1 MVCLENPGGFVRPWN
16 AGPHPRM
23 SDSVVLWWSL
33 RTCIANKSPDDAVAA
48 GPRTISSVRI
58 TGMNG
63 NTLPLLCLDF
73 SPGVISH
80 ESAWGK
86 IHFQAHSNG
95 SWQASVLCHI
105 DLSTDLWHLSPQT
118 LVISGHGSSLPLQQ
132 VLINRT
138 CFYSNLC
145 MEFRVLSKQ

>member
-1 MVCLENPGGFVRPWN
+1 MVLKLKCTLQSPGGFVRPWN

-63 NTLPLLCLDF
+63 NTLPLLEE
-73 SPGVISH
+73 GRRTISVQPT
-80 ESAWGK
+80 W
-86 IHFQAHSNG
+86 
-95 SWQASVLCHI
+95 
-105 DLSTDLWHLSPQT
+105 
-118 LVISGHGSSLPLQQ
+118 
-132 VLINRT
+132 
-138 CFYSNLC
+138 
-145 MEFRVLSKQ
+145 